1 MKIIKQR
8 INAILA
14 PAEGGDLLSRAV
26 DLFVLIL
33 ILLDLT
39 AFIIGSIPA
48 VDAAYRAV
56 FSEFEHFVLTVFGV
70 EYALRVWTCTADPRF
85 ASPFRGRLRYM
96 VSPMALID
104 LCAILPLI
112 ALLPSNELIGH
123 FFPEELTA
131 LRSFRLMRLARLGKV
146 ARYSISVRTLGRALR
161 SIRQELAVIG
171 IVMLLVLLVASTL
184 FFAAEGDGHPRG
196 DFSSIPDSMWYAV
209 VVMTTVGLG
218 DVATVTTAGKVL
230 TAIIAMFGIAMFAV
244 PSGLLGA
251 AFVEEFRRQVMERM
265 LVGTADVHAGVPAH
279 RLKAFQ
285 DLNVLGRIAAL
296 APRSGFGRLNEQVV
310 HCSRA
315 RCHGRISVPLAPY
328 P

>member
-251 AFVEEFRRQVMERM
+251 AFVEEFRRQGSENDGEGGEDDAQACPHCGAHLGSSGRGEVVSGSGE
-265 LVGTADVHAGVPAH
+265 AGSIVDPRGA
-279 RLKAFQ
+279 
-285 DLNVLGRIAAL
+285 GR
-296 APRSGFGRLNEQVV
+296 
-310 HCSRA
+310 
-315 RCHGRISVPLAPY
+315 
-328 P
+328 